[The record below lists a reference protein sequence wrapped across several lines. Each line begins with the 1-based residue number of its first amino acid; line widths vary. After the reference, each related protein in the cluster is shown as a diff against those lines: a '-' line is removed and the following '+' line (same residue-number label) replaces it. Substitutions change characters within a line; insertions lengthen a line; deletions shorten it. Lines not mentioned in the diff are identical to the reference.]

1 MKILR
6 EMIFSR
12 IVFKRIKFNKMKF
25 KRMVLNKMTLKKKY
39 FTNHM
44 RANNRFR
51 NSYSYSECVRR
62 RIVTLMGIFVL
73 CSIFYGCK
81 KQIVFSK
88 MNHEVQAAQVQQSI
102 SEKILRFHVLANSD
116 SDEDQAVKLLVRDA
130 VGEYIEPFIQECA
143 NLEESEKVVKQE
155 LPQIVELAEQVLEEN
170 GFAYG
175 ASAEVTDCEFPV
187 KTYGDYTFPA
197 GEYRALEVKLGNAK
211 GHNWWCVLY
220 PNMCFK
226 GSVYEIIEE
235 DAREELREVLDEEE
249 YEAVFDS
256 GDYEIRFKI
265 LDFFKDRR

>member
-1 MKILR
+1 MKILK

-12 IVFKRIKFNKMKF
+12 IVFKRIA
-25 KRMVLNKMTLKKKY
+25 LNKMTLKKKD

-44 RANNRFR
+44 RSNNRFR
-51 NSYSYSECVRR
+51 NGYSYSECVRR
-62 RIVTLMGIFVL
+62 RIVMLMGIFAL
-73 CSIFYGCK
+73 CTIFYSCK
-81 KQIVFSK
+81 KQLVFSQ

-116 SDEDQAVKLLVRDA
+116 SDEDQEVKLLVRDA

-143 NLEESEKVVKQE
+143 NLEESERVVKQN

-226 GSVYEIIEE
+226 GSVYEIIEDE
-235 DAREELREVLDEEE
+235 AREELREVLDEEE

-256 GDYEIRFKI
+256 GDYEIKFKI
-265 LDFFKDRR
+265 LDFFEDRR

>member
-1 MKILR
+1 MKILK

-12 IVFKRIKFNKMKF
+12 IVFKRMA
-25 KRMVLNKMTLKKKY
+25 LKKKD

-51 NSYSYSECVRR
+51 NSYSYSECVRIR
-62 RIVTLMGIFVL
+62 VVTLLGILAL

-81 KQIVFSK
+81 KQLVFSK

-116 SDEDQAVKLLVRDA
+116 RDA
-130 VGEYIEPFIQECA
+130 VGEYIEPFIKECSDLA
-143 NLEESEKVVKQE
+143 ETEKVVEQK
-155 LPQIVELAEQVLEEN
+155 LPEIVELAEQVLGEN

-175 ASAEVTDCEFPV
+175 ASAELADCEFPV

-197 GEYRALEVKLGNAK
+197 GEYRALEVRLGEAK

-220 PNMCFK
+220 PNMWFK
-226 GSVYEIIEE
+226 GSVYEIIED

-265 LDFFKDRR
+265 LDFLKDRM

>member
-1 MKILR
+1 MKILK
-6 EMIFSR
+6 EMIFNR
-12 IVFKRIKFNKMKF
+12 IALN
-25 KRMVLNKMTLKKKY
+25 RMALNKMILKKKDS
-39 FTNHM
+39 TNHM

-51 NSYSYSECVRR
+51 NSYSYSYSECVRR
-62 RIVTLMGIFVL
+62 RIITLLGILAL

-81 KQIVFSK
+81 KQLVFSK

-116 SDEDQAVKLLVRDA
+116 SDEDQAVKLMVRDA
-130 VGEYIEPFIQECA
+130 VGEYIEPLIKECSD
-143 NLEESEKVVKQE
+143 LTETEKVVEQK
-155 LPQIVELAEQVLEEN
+155 LPEIVELAEQVLGEN

-175 ASAEVTDCEFPV
+175 ASAELADCEFPV

-197 GEYRALEVKLGNAK
+197 GEYRALEVKLGEAK

-226 GSVYEIIEE
+226 GSMYEIIED

-265 LDFFKDRR
+265 LDFLKDRM

>member
-1 MKILR
+1 MKILK

-12 IVFKRIKFNKMKF
+12 IVFKRIKFNIVKF
-25 KRMVLNKMTLKKKY
+25 KRMALKKKN

-44 RANNRFR
+44 RTNSRFR

-62 RIVTLMGIFVL
+62 RIITLLGILAL

-81 KQIVFSK
+81 KQLVFSK

-116 SDEDQAVKLLVRDA
+116 SDEDQAVKLMVRDA
-130 VGEYIEPFIQECA
+130 VGEYIEPFIKECSD
-143 NLEESEKVVKQE
+143 LTETEKVVEQK
-155 LPQIVELAEQVLEEN
+155 LPEIVELAEQVLGEN

-175 ASAEVTDCEFPV
+175 ASAELADCEFPV

-197 GEYRALEVKLGNAK
+197 GEYRALEVKLGEAK

-226 GSVYEIIEE
+226 GSMYEIIED

-265 LDFFKDRR
+265 LDFLKDRM